1 MNCTRLMR
9 LALLLA
15 ALSLAGC
22 AGLSGPSGG
31 PGAPG
36 PARTSSASG
45 ASGVSGPGTA
55 QTPAEGPKYTRVPA
69 TITLDAVE
77 YRAEWVVPTGP
88 ALGLVT
94 LQHGFSRSCRH
105 LRGTAAALAGAGQ
118 MVVCLDAS
126 MTGGNAPLARRLAQ
140 ALADGELLPPGRPL
154 PERVVVSGHSAGAHF
169 AVVLG
174 AELAH
179 RAPQRLA
186 GAVLLDPVA
195 GRGFEEALQALS
207 QAGLRPVLSVAA
219 REHPCN
225 ARHNAHP
232 ALRRLREATV
242 AAGREGLAGVVQGE
256 GSTHMDAEGEDTDLL
271 AWAACGRQ
279 WPDPGH
285 VVTLRTLLVHWAGE
299 LAAGRVP
306 AEAGPQAGPLTDA
319 VQSGRLQLLR

>member
-1 MNCTRLMR
+1 LNCMRVMR

-15 ALSLAGC
+15 ALGLAGC
-22 AGLSGPSGG
+22 AGLVGPSGG
-31 PGAPG
+31 PGVPG
-36 PARTSSASG
+36 GLGAAGPSDPLG
-45 ASGVSGPGTA
+45 ASQA
-55 QTPAEGPKYTRVPA
+55 QVLAVAPTPTRTQA
-69 TITLDAVE
+69 TLTLDAVE
-77 YRAEWVVPTGP
+77 YRAEWVLPTGP

-105 LRGTAAALAGAGQ
+105 LRGTASALAKAGL
-118 MVVCLDAS
+118 MVLCLDAS
-126 MTGGNAPLARRLAQ
+126 MTGGNAVLARRLAQ
-140 ALADGELLPPGRPL
+140 ALAEGEIAPPGRAM

-174 AELAH
+174 AELAR
-179 RAPQRLA
+179 RAPQRVA

-207 QAGLRPVLSVAA
+207 QTGLRPVLSVAA

-242 AAGREGLAGVVQGE
+242 AAGRDGLAGVVQGE
-256 GSTHMDAEGEDTDLL
+256 GSTHMDAEGEDTDLI

-279 WPDPGH
+279 WPDPAH
-285 VVTLRTLLVHWAGE
+285 VATLRALLVHWAGD
-299 LAAGRVP
+299 LAAARTP
-306 AEAGPQAGPLTDA
+306 AEAGPLAGPLPDA
-319 VQSGRLQLLR
+319 LQGGRLQLLR